1 MDKISLLQQ
10 RKQKLLNAGKKV
22 RKDISALVDD
32 KSFVE
37 LSAFSFS
44 KNDFYG
50 EDAEGEG
57 VVCGFATIEGFPF
70 YIIAQ
75 NYEILSGG
83 VSKANC
89 DKISKCLDQAEKAST
104 PVIYLLSSL
113 GVQVGEGVSVLEG
126 LASLI
131 LKASQLKGTV
141 QQYLIVNGEVYG
153 QLAVLSALCDFT
165 FFVED
170 KSVLA
175 PNSPLVIS
183 AKSGKNLSKFKVGGV
198 DGLNKGNLVSFG
210 VNSFGDIKNKIVSI
224 GNLLSQ
230 RVTDCDSL
238 NDTLPAL
245 DKKADGKTLL
255 TIFDKESIIEVG
267 ADFSSEVKCLLGRIG
282 GISVAA
288 TLFDGDG
295 VNLTAENVRKIKDFA
310 EFACCYS
317 LPFVTFVNTCGIKAD
332 IETNNS
338 LVLKEI
344 ADFVSVLDCIDVAKI
359 SVIYGKAIGLGYTLF
374 AAKNIGYDYTFAFAN
389 AKISLFDDKQG
400 AEIEFFGEKIDKNR
414 LASRYAEENSDP
426 INAAKNGYLD
436 NVIQPAFARQYLI
449 SALQMLM
456 K

>member
-1 MDKISLLQQ
+1 MDKIGLLQQ
-10 RKQKLLNAGKKV
+10 RKQNLLNAGKKV
-22 RKDISALVDD
+22 RKDISTIIDEQ
-32 KSFVE
+32 SFVE

-50 EDAEGEG
+50 EGAEGEG

-70 YIIAQ
+70 YIVAQ
-75 NYEILSGG
+75 NYEVLSGG

-104 PVIYLLSSL
+104 PVIYLMSTL
-113 GVQVGEGVSVLEG
+113 GVQVGEGVNVLEG

-141 QQYLIVNGEVYG
+141 RQYLIVNGEVYG
-153 QLAVLSALCDFT
+153 QISLLSALCDFT

-183 AKSGKNLSKFKVGGV
+183 AQSGKNLSKLKVGGAE
-198 DGLNKGNLVSFG
+198 GLSRANLASFTVKNLSNIRNKILLLGNLF
-210 VNSFGDIKNKIVSI
+210 
-224 GNLLSQ
+224 SQ
-230 RVTDCDSL
+230 RVTDCDKL
-238 NDTLPAL
+238 NETLPAL
-245 DKKADGKTLL
+245 DKNVDFKTLL
-255 TIFDKESIIEVG
+255 SIFDKDSVIEIG
-267 ADFSSEVKCLLGRIG
+267 AGYSSEVKCLLGRIG

-288 TLFDGDG
+288 TVFDGNG
-295 VNLTAENVRKIKDFA
+295 VYLTAENVRKVKDFA

-317 LPFVTFVNTCGIKAD
+317 MPYVTFVNTCGIKPD
-332 IETNNS
+332 LDTNNS

-344 ADFVSVLDCIDVAKI
+344 CDLVSVLDCIDSAKI
-359 SVIYGKAIGLGYTLF
+359 SVVYKKAVGLGYTLF
-374 AAKNIGYDYTFAFAN
+374 AAKNMGYDYTFAFAN
-389 AKISLFDDKQG
+389 AKISLFEDLQG
-400 AEIEFFGEKIDKNR
+400 AEIEFSGEKVGSEK

-426 INAAKNGYLD
+426 INAAKNGYID
-436 NVIQPAFARQYLI
+436 NIIQPAFVRQYLI
-449 SALQMLM
+449 SALQMLL

>member
-1 MDKISLLQQ
+1 MDKIGLLQQ

-22 RKDISALVDD
+22 RKDISALIDEQ
-32 KSFVE
+32 SFVE

-70 YIIAQ
+70 YIVAQ
-75 NYEILSGG
+75 NYEVLSGG

-89 DKISKCLDQAEKAST
+89 EKISKCLDQAEKAST
-104 PVIYLLSSL
+104 PVIYLMSSL
-113 GVQVGEGVSVLEG
+113 GVQVGEGVNVLEG

-153 QLAVLSALCDFT
+153 QIALLSALCDFT

-183 AKSGKNLSKFKVGGV
+183 AQSGKNLPKFKVGGV
-198 DGLNKGNLVSFG
+198 EGLNRTNLASFT
-210 VNSFGDIKNKIVSI
+210 VKNLSDIKNKIVSL
-224 GNLLSQ
+224 GNLFSA
-230 RVTDCDSL
+230 RVIDCDNL

-245 DKKADGKTLL
+245 DKNVDLKTLL
-255 TIFDKESIIEVG
+255 SVFDKDSVIEIG
-267 ADFSSEVKCLLGRIG
+267 ASFSAEVKCLLGRIG

-295 VNLTAENVRKIKDFA
+295 VYLTAENVRKIKDFA

-317 LPFVTFVNTCGIKAD
+317 LPYVTFVNTCGIKPD
-332 IETNNS
+332 LETNNS
-338 LVLKEI
+338 RVLKEI
-344 ADFVSVLDCIDVAKI
+344 GDLVSVLDCIDTAKI
-359 SVIYGKAIGLGYTLF
+359 SVVYKKAIGFGYTLF
-374 AAKNIGYDYTFAFAN
+374 AAKNMGYDYTFAFAN
-389 AKISLFDDKQG
+389 AKISLFEDMQG
-400 AEIEFFGEKIDKNR
+400 AEIEFNGEKADKEK
-414 LASRYAEENSDP
+414 LASRYADENSDP
-426 INAAKNGYLD
+426 INAAKNGYID
-436 NVIQPAFARQYLI
+436 NVIQPAFVRQYLI
-449 SALQMLM
+449 SALQMLI